1 MSNREMREAKKD
13 IVKRV
18 KDVKHFLN
26 KRTFI
31 IRPIHS
37 SQQLQKEER
46 KVEAQDKELSHQKR
60 RLSIRIRPINMDR
73 KWSPSHLEKKIKQA
87 AMRMK

>member
-1 MSNREMREAKKD
+1 MKASKFLRKKE
-13 IVKRV
+13 K
-18 KDVKHFLN
+18 L
-26 KRTFI
+26 
-31 IRPIHS
+31 RPKTKS
-37 SQQLQKEER
+37 LVTE
-46 KVEAQDKELSHQKR
+46 R